1 MSVVAR
7 TFVSIPV
14 RSARETWNAICNL
27 VAPNANSAAAR
38 EICSVA
44 GVAASLIARE
54 AMTAPIV
61 VYGSRPRVR
70 IYCLYHTSAIE
81 GDGSNESAL
90 AFDATEGDW
99 QMSLP
104 CPADDLTW
112 VQPELAQRSQ
122 RISARDQESKVG
134 EDETETDS
142 ARSFV
147 LKLDEEA
154 FFRP

>member
-1 MSVVAR
+1 MTVVAR

-14 RSARETWNAICNL
+14 RSARETWDAICNL
-27 VAPNANSAAAR
+27 VAPNRNSGAAR
-38 EICSVA
+38 ELSSVA

-61 VYGSRPRVR
+61 VYGSGPRVR
-70 IYCLYHTSAIE
+70 IYCLYNADAIE
-81 GDGSNESAL
+81 GDDSNESAL
-90 AFDATEGDW
+90 VFDATEGDW

-112 VQPELAQRSQ
+112 VQSELAQRSK
-122 RISARDQESKVG
+122 RITARDQEAKVG
-134 EDETETDS
+134 EDETEADS

-147 LKLDEEA
+147 LKLDEGA

>member
-27 VAPNANSAAAR
+27 VAPESNSTVAR
-38 EICSVA
+38 ELCSVA
-44 GVAASLIARE
+44 GVAASLISRE
-54 AMTAPIV
+54 AMTAPMVI
-61 VYGSRPRVR
+61 YGSGPRLRV
-70 IYCLYHTSAIE
+70 YCLYNADAIE

-104 CPADDLTW
+104 CPADDITW
-112 VQPELAQRSQ
+112 VQAELAQRSR
-122 RISARDQESKVG
+122 RISARDQNSKVG

-142 ARSFV
+142 AQSFV

>member
-1 MSVVAR
+1 MTVVAR

-14 RSARETWNAICNL
+14 RSARETWDAICNL
-27 VAPNANSAAAR
+27 VAPNPNSAAAR
-38 EICSVA
+38 ELSSVS

-61 VYGSRPRVR
+61 IYGSGPRVR
-70 IYCLYHTSAIE
+70 IYCLYHADAIE
-81 GDGSNESAL
+81 GDDSNESAL
-90 AFDATEGDW
+90 VFDATEGDW

-112 VQPELAQRSQ
+112 VQSELAQRSK
-122 RISARDQESKVG
+122 RITARDQEAQVG
-134 EDETETDS
+134 EDETEADS

>member
-7 TFVSIPV
+7 SFVSIPV
-14 RSARETWNAICNL
+14 RSARETWAAICSL
-27 VAPNANSAAAR
+27 LAPDSKSSAALELSA
-38 EICSVA
+38 VA
-44 GVAASLIARE
+44 GLTASLIARE

-61 VYGSRPRVR
+61 VYGSGPRVR
-70 IYCLYHTSAIE
+70 IYCLYHDDAIE
-81 GDGSNESAL
+81 GDDSNESAL
-90 AFDATEGDW
+90 TFDATEGDW

-104 CPADDLTW
+104 CPAEDLTW
-112 VQPELAQRSQ
+112 VQSELAQRSQ
-122 RISARDQESKVG
+122 RIRARDQEAKVD
-134 EDETETDS
+134 EDETEANS